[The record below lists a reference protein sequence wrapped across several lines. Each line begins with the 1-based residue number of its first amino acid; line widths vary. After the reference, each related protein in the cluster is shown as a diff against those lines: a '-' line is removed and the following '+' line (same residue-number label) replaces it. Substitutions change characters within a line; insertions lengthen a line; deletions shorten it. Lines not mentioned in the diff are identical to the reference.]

1 MGGFI
6 GGTLFGAEKTK
17 SELQAQIVQ
26 SHSALLVLKMLGD
39 DFSRLDRQ
47 SLLNQV
53 NALQNQDGRYL
64 AN

>member
-1 MGGFI
+1 VGGFI
-6 GGTLFGAEKTK
+6 GGTLFGAEKAK

-53 NALQNQDGRYL
+53 KALQSQDGRYL